1 MSLKYKAA
9 KFLAETFVGGALAA
23 AGDKIGEAI
32 GEGVGRR
39 INPKPPEQD
48 DEKPDAKESK

>member
-32 GEGVGRR
+32 GEVVGRR

-48 DEKPDAKESK
+48 DEKPKGAE